1 LKPQQPKL
9 LSRLALAREWASV
22 REYSSEEERRT
33 VEEGT
38 NTLPAT
44 PTSDGLSQA
53 VDQFLGSSR
62 PETYQRIV
70 YHDGL
75 SVDAY
80 QNWLRRMLNETVLK
94 R

>member
-1 LKPQQPKL
+1 VADITLQGRRL
-9 LSRLALAREWASV
+9 LGVCRDRGWLRDDIPFDDL
-22 REYSSEEERRT
+22 
-33 VEEGT
+33 VET
-38 NTLPAT
+38 TAVL
-44 PTSDGLSQA
+44 TS
-53 VDQFLGSSR
+53 

>member
-1 LKPQQPKL
+1 
-9 LSRLALAREWASV
+9 
-22 REYSSEEERRT
+22 
-33 VEEGT
+33 
-38 NTLPAT
+38 
-44 PTSDGLSQA
+44 
-53 VDQFLGSSR
+53 
-62 PETYQRIV
+62 V